1 MAGGLLH
8 VVDSLRETVTDA
20 VFALSSCM
28 CRQSATIKVNG
39 RSFVV
44 KRVLGEGGFSFVYLV
59 EDATSGRLFALKKIR
74 CPTGEDGVREA
85 MREVE
90 AYRRFRHP
98 NIIRILDSAV
108 VQDHDEG
115 KIVYLFL
122 PFYQRGN
129 LQDAITSHSLAGTH
143 FSELELA
150 RLFRGTCLGVRAMH
164 AYRAPARAG
173 DQPSGGAPPRRPSPA
188 PTHGDDADDHNAAL
202 LPQADHGDDS
212 DDEHGGGYSYSSQ
225 PLRSAPPRSR
235 DLVGDESRLVF
246 DGDAELGEIET
257 RAGEQG
263 VPEGE
268 GVIVP
273 YAHRDIKPANV
284 MYADDGVT
292 PILMDFGSTIRARIK
307 IEDRSQALVQQDL
320 AAEQSTM
327 PYRAPELFDVKT
339 GTTLTEAVDIWSL
352 GCTLFALAYGHS
364 PFETTQ
370 TMEQGGSMAMAV
382 MGGKYKHPPE
392 SAGRWSAGLI
402 GLIDACLKLD
412 PNERPDIHQLI
423 AMTDKVIAG
432 LQ

>member
-1 MAGGLLH
+1 MAGSLLH

-90 AYRRFRHP
+90 GVQA
-98 NIIRILDSAV
+98 L
-108 VQDHDEG
+108 QDHDEG

-143 FSELELA
+143 FGELELA
-150 RLFRGTCLGVRAMH
+150 QLFRGTCLAVRAMH
-164 AYRAPARAG
+164 AYRAPARIG
-173 DQPSGGAPPRRPSPA
+173 DQSSGAPPRRPSPA
-188 PTHGDDADDHNAAL
+188 PGHGDEADDHHAAL

-235 DLVGDESRLVF
+235 DPVGDDSRLVF
-246 DGDAELGEIET
+246 DGDAELGEIEA

-352 GCTLFALAYGHS
+352 GCTLFALARMAIR
-364 PFETTQ
+364 PLKPRKRW
-370 TMEQGGSMAMAV
+370 EQGGSMAMAV

-392 SAGRWSAGLI
+392 AVGRWSAGLI
-402 GLIDACLKLD
+402 GLIDACLKVD
-412 PNERPDIHQLI
+412 PSERPDIHQLI

-432 LQ
+432 LR